1 MIQNNTFLSLVYS
14 CQLSLSRQPGLLKY
28 GAVNCVPHTS
38 MLCHW
43 HHLCVTFLKWKLFS
57 LLFKIKI
64 VQVFYL
70 LTFKVN
76 HKNSNKIWCKFSFL
90 EFCRWH
96 FVVITNVTGDF
107 YTLELPY
114 LVVIALYLINIHKLD
129 PVFNWPPLVLSL
141 IISSKFLIFLTY
153 TKHFLLLYAGFHL
166 WQLRIEKPKKHVAH
180 GPMCL
185 IGGPPSLGY
194 STRSVSHLT
203 QTPGV

>member
-1 MIQNNTFLSLVYS
+1 M
-14 CQLSLSRQPGLLKY
+14 
-28 GAVNCVPHTS
+28 
-38 MLCHW
+38 
-43 HHLCVTFLKWKLFS
+43 
-57 LLFKIKI
+57 
-64 VQVFYL
+64 
-70 LTFKVN
+70 
-76 HKNSNKIWCKFSFL
+76 

-166 WQLRIEKPKKHVAH
+166 WQLLLRFEHTAWFSWAVGRLLPTKVSWK
-180 GPMCL
+180 L
-185 IGGPPSLGY
+185 IKNNTFFSLVY
-194 STRSVSHLT
+194 SCQLSLSRQPGLLKNEAVNCVPHTSMLCHWHHLCVTFLEWKLVSLFFKI
-203 QTPGV
+203 